1 MLTTLD
7 GLPIIYNT
15 INDFNISTTHY
26 VTLYLQFNPD
36 KTDSGFDS

>member
-15 INDFNISTTHY
+15 INDFNVSTEHY
-26 VTLYLQFNPD
+26 VTL
-36 KTDSGFDS
+36 